1 MKKTLLALAALLL
14 LFCLAACGE
23 AETLRA
29 AVPTPAPAEESTP
42 RPKASPPSERPVT
55 HEEAEAAP
63 TEEPAPREEAE
74 AAPAVYVLNTNT
86 KKFHAP
92 DCSSVG
98 DMSEKN
104 KQIFEGSREQVEA
117 MGYEACKR
125 CGGGA

>member
-1 MKKTLLALAALLL
+1 MRKTLLALAALLL
-14 LFCLAACGE
+14 LLCLAACGE

-29 AVPTPAPAEESTP
+29 AVPTPAPVEEATP

-63 TEEPAPREEAE
+63 
-74 AAPAVYVLNTNT
+74 AVYVLNTNT
-86 KKFHAP
+86 KKYHAP
-92 DCSSVG
+92 DCPSVD

-104 KQIFEGSREQVEA
+104 KQIFEGTREQVEA
-117 MGYEACKR
+117 QGFAACKR